1 MTRLVRDFLYA
12 QRVQAPV
19 ELYSDWLA
27 MGNVNEF
34 VNFVPTS
41 DKKVPPDPLC
51 CPRAPS
57 PEHRFHWESPRAPSF
72 GTPSQCLLGFHSP
85 PQNEGSEHKKRDL
98 FGS

>member
-27 MGNVNEF
+27 VGNVNEF

-41 DKKVPPDPLC
+41 DKKVPQTPHAAPGFLLQDTDPTGKTPKLL
-51 CPRAPS
+51 PLAPPAS
-57 PEHRFHWESPRAPSF
+57 V
-72 GTPSQCLLGFHSP
+72 CLGFISHP
-85 PQNEGSEHKKRDL
+85 KMRDL
-98 FGS
+98 ITKKE